1 MRGVWRIALGA
12 ILAVGG
18 AGCGGGEKN
27 KNKDADRPV
36 PASNLK

>member
-1 MRGVWRIALGA
+1 MRGVWRIALGV

-18 AGCGGGEKN
+18 VGCGGGEKN
-27 KNKDADRPV
+27 KNKDADRPT